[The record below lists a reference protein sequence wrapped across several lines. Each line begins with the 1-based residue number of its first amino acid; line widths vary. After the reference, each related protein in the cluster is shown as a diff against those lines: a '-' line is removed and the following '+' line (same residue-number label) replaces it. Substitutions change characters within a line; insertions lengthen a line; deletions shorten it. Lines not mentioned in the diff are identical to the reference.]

1 MIQNPPFCT
10 FSFDLKVHSG
20 FTLSFHS
27 IYALLTRWSTSFNV
41 FLSCFQYIG
50 KFGFFLELIPLC
62 LHEIWYEHI
71 SFSHHHELWD
81 YMAACVGSILIIA
94 WNSIIL
100 DLSCRELNYC
110 LEDDPKKKKCKDF
123 VFLGY
128 PNTSLTKTIL
138 RLYCCIIA
146 MPLTIWYIPLL
157 MLLCKSV
164 QKALF

>member
-1 MIQNPPFCT
+1 MIN
-10 FSFDLKVHSG
+10 
-20 FTLSFHS
+20 
-27 IYALLTRWSTSFNV
+27 I
-41 FLSCFQYIG
+41 FQCI
-50 KFGFFLELIPLC
+50 
-62 LHEIWYEHI
+62 
-71 SFSHHHELWD
+71 
-81 YMAACVGSILIIA
+81 SILFPVYRKIWIFPGTYSIVFAWNLIWAHFLFTPPWTLRLYGCMCRLYPQIA

-110 LEDDPKKKKCKDF
+110 LEDDPKKKKYKDF